1 MTSRCARLDELNAKL
16 AAAAEGDR
24 DPEARLGWVA
34 EMEDAELKSREF
46 AAKRNAH
53 YNMAGVLGRNFDD
66 EDDDDD
72 DDDDDEA

>member
-1 MTSRCARLDELNAKL
+1 
-16 AAAAEGDR
+16 
-24 DPEARLGWVA
+24 
-34 EMEDAELKSREF
+34 MEDAELKSREF